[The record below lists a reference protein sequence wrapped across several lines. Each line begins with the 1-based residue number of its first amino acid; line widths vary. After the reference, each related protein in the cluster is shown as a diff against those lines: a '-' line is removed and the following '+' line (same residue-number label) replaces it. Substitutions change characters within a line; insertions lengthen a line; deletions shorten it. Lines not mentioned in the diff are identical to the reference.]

1 MLSNHSNHDREF
13 QFNWKNWEPF
23 YSSFLIFLLIMQIF
37 VKTLTGKTITL
48 EVEFGEM
55 SFVQTFR
62 LYIVII
68 PTQNEKRKLRD
79 DQEAK

>member
-1 MLSNHSNHDREF
+1 
-13 QFNWKNWEPF
+13 
-23 YSSFLIFLLIMQIF
+23 MQIF